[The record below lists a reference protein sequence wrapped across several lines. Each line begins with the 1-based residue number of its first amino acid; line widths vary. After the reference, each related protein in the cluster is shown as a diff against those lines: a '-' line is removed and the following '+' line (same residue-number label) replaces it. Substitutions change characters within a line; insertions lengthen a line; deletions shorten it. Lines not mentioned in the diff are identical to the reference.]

1 MNKLNQIRTLLGLK
15 PVVEKFASATLI
27 DGTKVETAEGQE
39 LVKGSTLYVVAEDG
53 SKQLA
58 PAGVH
63 NTETAEIEV
72 DPNGQILRVSEK
84 TSLAE
89 VETEKPEAEVE
100 IPVEAIKDI
109 VKEIIDEEMGKVR
122 TSMEILM
129 TELESV
135 KAELGKTKE
144 KYNEFSKTPAASP
157 LKTTFN
163 ETPASLD
170 KNLEDRLKV
179 LSKYKETFGSIQKY

>member
-15 PVVEKFASATLI
+15 PVIESFATATLI
-27 DGTKVETAEGQE
+27 NGTKVETAEGQE

-58 PAGVH
+58 PEGIH
-63 NTETAEIEV
+63 NTETNEIEV
-72 DPNGQILRVSEK
+72 DGNGQILRVSEK

-89 VETEKPEAEVE
+89 VETEKPEVQV
-100 IPVEAIKDI
+100 PVEVIKDI
-109 VKEIIDEEMGKVR
+109 VKEIVDEEMGKVK

-135 KAELGKTKE
+135 RTELGKTKE
-144 KYNEFSKTPAASP
+144 KYNEFSKTPAAEP
-157 LKTTFN
+157 LKTIFN
-163 ETPASLD
+163 DETRTGNDLID
-170 KNLEDRLKV
+170 NRFKILQ
-179 LSKYKETFGSIQKY
+179 KYKTDLFSITK

>member
-15 PVVEKFASATLI
+15 PVVEKFASATLV

-39 LVKGSTLYVVAEDG
+39 LVVGSTLYVVAEDG

-72 DPNGQILRVSEK
+72 DTNGQILRVSEK

-89 VETEKPEAEVE
+89 VETEKPEVEV
-100 IPVEAIKDI
+100 PVEVIKDI

-179 LSKYKETFGSIQKY
+179 LTKYKETFGSIQKY